1 MVVGIWGFSTGDMVD
16 ETNSWLEELG
26 LQRYAAAFAEQE
38 ITLDA
43 LWHLTDDDLK
53 ELGLPLGPRRIV
65 SAAIADHR
73 NAVSSPPQ
81 PPPAAPP
88 TVAMPS
94 ATVVAEPERRH
105 LTVMFCD
112 LVGSTGLAQEF
123 DPEDFRDILGQ
134 FHDAVTE
141 AVEAYNGYIAQYLG
155 DGVLAYFGWPQ
166 ANENQAECA
175 VWAGLDAIR
184 AIENVTIGGG
194 LKLEA
199 RIGIAS
205 GLVIVGDLVGELS
218 RDPQTVTGETP
229 NLAARLQGLAAPG
242 EVVIDSG
249 TRAQVADVFALE
261 DYGLHDLKGFFDPVP
276 IWRVAG
282 EGSAENRFEAVH
294 ADRLAPFVGRNHE
307 LGLVRER
314 WDIAK
319 AGEGQAVL
327 FSGEP
332 GMGKSR
338 FVEAFRKQIAGEPF
352 VRMSYQCSPHHQSS
366 ALFPAIQHLRRIA
379 GFAQHDSQEQRFDKL
394 EAMLGGRNRETAETL
409 QLFASMLSL
418 PAADRYG
425 ELKMSPQ
432 QLRERTIEALVAQLI
447 ATSRDQPVL
456 FILEDAHWI
465 DPTTEM
471 LVSEAI
477 QQIGDAAVLMLITYR
492 PSYEPPWPSLAN
504 QAKLFLNRLSRIQS
518 EQIVQ
523 AIGENRIPAAAAS
536 EIVARSDGIPLFV
549 EELAKSL
556 IESGD
561 FDDIP
566 GSLQVLLV
574 ARIDRLGD
582 AKKVLQVASVIG
594 RPFDLEFIQ
603 AVGGFEDAELEEAIA
618 AIIDAGLL
626 VKTVRQ
632 LRTIFRFKH
641 ALIQEVAYNTL
652 LRSRRREHHG
662 KVAEILLRDAGKEEA
677 DDAEL
682 VAWHLSK
689 AKLLQQSTEYWLLA
703 GRRAGQKSAHVE
715 AIANLENGLKDLA
728 ELPASPFRDEREFD
742 IRTVLGASLLSLEG
756 WSAPKVAQNYERAR
770 ELSESS
776 GNVGNLFIALRGQAN
791 VHFLNGRIGKAYH
804 VVKRLVDIAE
814 EREESALMLDAY
826 RSAGMCKLFSG
837 AFAEARDKLR
847 DANRL
852 YDRDTH
858 HSLAYVYGTDPA
870 VLGKVSLAWAHW
882 FLGDSEDAVTEA
894 EEAIGLARELDHPFS
909 LAYAHCLSASLH
921 QFRRQPQTVVEHAEA
936 ASAIAAEH
944 DYTYWQGW
952 AGIMQGWAEAS
963 LGEPGAGIE
972 RLKDSYRIYKSTG
985 AKQIVPYILTLLAE
999 MQGWA
1004 GSPRDGLRALTSV
1017 VSPTGKNDVRF
1028 FRAESLR
1035 IAGELSRQGKIDKMA
1050 GYFEEAVE
1058 QARTQGAVML
1068 ELRALTASLRAGHA
1082 DPDLIERVRAL
1093 IAQAGDGGEP
1103 DHEDA
1108 RRAIEAAG

>member
-1 MVVGIWGFSTGDMVD
+1 MAD
-16 ETNSWLEELG
+16 ETNSWLEDLG
-26 LQRYAAAFAEQE
+26 LGRYAAVFAEQE

-65 SAAIADHR
+65 SAAIADHL
-73 NAVSSPPQ
+73 NADQRPSPPVAAS
-81 PPPAAPP
+81 PAPA
-88 TVAMPS
+88 
-94 ATVVAEPERRH
+94 VVVEPERRQ

-112 LVGSTGLAQEF
+112 LVGSTVLAQRL
-123 DPEDFRDILGQ
+123 DPEDYRDVLRQ

-141 AVEAYNGYIAQYLG
+141 AIATYNGYIAQYLG

-166 ANENQAECA
+166 ASENQAESA
-175 VWAGLDAIR
+175 VWAGLSAIR
-184 AIENVTIGGG
+184 AIEDLTAGDGV
-194 LKLEA
+194 KLEA

-205 GLVIVGDLVGELS
+205 GLVIVGDLVGEMS

-229 NLAARLQGLAAPG
+229 NLAARLQALASPG
-242 EVVIDSG
+242 EVVIDTG
-249 TRAQVADVFALE
+249 TRAHVAAVFALE

-276 IWRVAG
+276 VWKVVG

-294 ADRLAPFVGRNHE
+294 ADSMAPFVGRNHE

-319 AGEGQAVL
+319 SGEGQVVL

-338 FVEAFRKQIAGEPF
+338 FLEAFRKLIAGEQF
-352 VRMSYQCSPHHQSS
+352 IRMSYQCSPHHQSS
-366 ALFPAIQHLRRIA
+366 ALFPAIQQLRRIA
-379 GFAQHDSQEQRFDKL
+379 GMTQQDSTDERLDKL
-394 EAMLGGRNRETAETL
+394 EAMLGGYSNETAETL
-409 QLFASMLSL
+409 QLFASLLSL

-432 QLRERTIEALVAQLI
+432 QLRERTIDALVSQLI
-447 ATSRDQPVL
+447 ETSRDQPVL

-471 LVSEAI
+471 LVSEAM
-477 QQIGDAAVLMLITYR
+477 QRIGDAAVLMLVTYR

-504 QAKLFLNRLSRIQS
+504 QAKLFLNRLSRGQS
-518 EQIVQ
+518 EQIVE
-523 AIGENRIPAAAAS
+523 AIGGDRIPAAAAA

-574 ARIDRLGD
+574 SRIDRLGD

-603 AVGGFEDAELEEAIA
+603 AVGDYQDAELEEAIA
-618 AIIDAGLL
+618 AIIDAGL
-626 VKTVRQ
+626 VVRTTRE

-641 ALIQEVAYNTL
+641 ALIQDVAYKTL
-652 LRSRRREHHG
+652 LRSRRREYHG
-662 KVAEILLRDAGKEEA
+662 KVAEILLRDGTGDEV
-677 DDAEL
+677 DDPEL
-682 VAWHLSK
+682 VAWHLSM
-689 AKLLQQSTEYWLLA
+689 AKLLLQSTEYWLRA
-703 GRRAGQKSAHVE
+703 GRRAGQKSAHLE
-715 AIANLENGLKDLA
+715 AIANLEKGLRDLS
-728 ELPASPFRDEREFD
+728 ELPESSERDQREFD

-756 WSAPKVAQNYERAR
+756 WSAPKVAQNYARAR
-770 ELSESS
+770 ELSENS
-776 GNVGNLFIALRGQAN
+776 GDVGNLFIALRGQAN
-791 VHFLNGRIGKAYH
+791 VFFLNGRIGKAFH
-804 VVKRLVDIAE
+804 VVRRLVDIAE
-814 EREESALMLDAY
+814 EREETALMLDAY
-826 RSAGMCKLFSG
+826 RSAGMCELFSG
-837 AFAEARDKLR
+837 AFEQARDKLHQ
-847 DANRL
+847 ANGL
-852 YDRDTH
+852 YDRDEH

-870 VLGKVSLAWAHW
+870 VLGKVCLAWAHW
-882 FLGDSEDAVTEA
+882 FLGATDEADREA
-894 EEAIGLARELDHPFS
+894 EEAITLALELKHPFS

-921 QFRRQPQTVVEHAEA
+921 QFRRQPEAVIEHAEA
-936 ASAIAAEH
+936 ASAIAVEH

-952 AGIMQGWAEAS
+952 AGIMHGWAEAS

-972 RLKDSYRIYKSTG
+972 RLKESYRIYKSTG

-1017 VSPTGKNDVRF
+1017 LDPAGKNDVRF

-1035 IAGELSRQGKIDKMA
+1035 IAAELSHQGEFDKIGD
-1050 GYFEEAVE
+1050 YLDEAVA
-1058 QARTQGAVML
+1058 QARKQGAVML
-1068 ELRALTASLRAGHA
+1068 ELRALTSALRAGRA
-1082 DPDLIERVRAL
+1082 TPEQVERLRVLLEGMAEGDDPDRK
-1093 IAQAGDGGEP
+1093 
-1103 DHEDA
+1103 DA
-1108 RRAIEAAG
+1108 REALEAAG

>member
-1 MVVGIWGFSTGDMVD
+1 MAD
-16 ETNSWLEELG
+16 ETDSWLEELG
-26 LQRYAAAFAEQE
+26 LGRYAPAFAEQE

-43 LWHLTDDDLK
+43 LWHLTDEDLK

-65 SAAIADHR
+65 SAAIADHLNVR
-73 NAVSSPPQ
+73 SQ
-81 PPPAAPP
+81 PPPPVEMPAAA
-88 TVAMPS
+88 VA
-94 ATVVAEPERRH
+94 AEPERRQ

-112 LVGSTGLAQEF
+112 LVGSTVLAQRF

-155 DGVLAYFGWPQ
+155 DGVLTYFGWPQ

-184 AIENVTIGGG
+184 AIEKLTVGGD
-194 LKLEA
+194 LRLDA

-205 GLVIVGDLVGELS
+205 GLVVVGDLVGELS

-242 EVVIDSG
+242 DVVIDSG
-249 TRAQVADVFALE
+249 TRALVADVFALE
-261 DYGLHDLKGFFDPVP
+261 DFGRHDLKGFHDPVQV
-276 IWRVAG
+276 WKVEG

-319 AGEGQAVL
+319 AGEGQVVL

-338 FVEAFRKQIAGEPF
+338 FVEAFRKLIAGEPF

-379 GFAQHDSQEQRFDKL
+379 GFAQQDTPEQRLDKL
-394 EAMLGGRNRETAETL
+394 EAMLGGRTAETADTL
-409 QLFASMLSL
+409 QLFASLLSL
-418 PAADRYG
+418 PGADRYG

-471 LVSEAI
+471 LVSEAM
-477 QQIGDAAVLMLITYR
+477 QQIGDAAVLMLVTYR

-504 QAKLFLNRLSRIQS
+504 QAKLFLNRLSRGQS

-574 ARIDRLGD
+574 SRIDRLGD
-582 AKKVLQVASVIG
+582 AKRVLQVASVIG

-603 AVGGFEDAELEEAIA
+603 SVGEFEDAELEEAIA

-641 ALIQEVAYNTL
+641 ALIQEVAYKTL

-662 KVAEILLRDAGKEEA
+662 KVAEILLRDTDEGGV
-677 DDAEL
+677 DDPEL
-682 VAWHLSK
+682 VAWHLSN
-689 AKLLQQSTEYWLLA
+689 AKLLERSTEYWLLA
-703 GRRAGQKSAHVE
+703 GRRAGQKSAHLE

-728 ELPASPFRDEREFD
+728 ELPEGPFRDEREFD
-742 IRTVLGASLLSLEG
+742 IRTVFGASLL
-756 WSAPKVAQNYERAR
+756 
-770 ELSESS
+770 
-776 GNVGNLFIALRGQAN
+776 
-791 VHFLNGRIGKAYH
+791 
-804 VVKRLVDIAE
+804 
-814 EREESALMLDAY
+814 
-826 RSAGMCKLFSG
+826 
-837 AFAEARDKLR
+837 
-847 DANRL
+847 
-852 YDRDTH
+852 
-858 HSLAYVYGTDPA
+858 
-870 VLGKVSLAWAHW
+870 
-882 FLGDSEDAVTEA
+882 
-894 EEAIGLARELDHPFS
+894 
-909 LAYAHCLSASLH
+909 
-921 QFRRQPQTVVEHAEA
+921 
-936 ASAIAAEH
+936 
-944 DYTYWQGW
+944 
-952 AGIMQGWAEAS
+952 
-963 LGEPGAGIE
+963 
-972 RLKDSYRIYKSTG
+972 
-985 AKQIVPYILTLLAE
+985 
-999 MQGWA
+999 
-1004 GSPRDGLRALTSV
+1004 
-1017 VSPTGKNDVRF
+1017 
-1028 FRAESLR
+1028 
-1035 IAGELSRQGKIDKMA
+1035 
-1050 GYFEEAVE
+1050 
-1058 QARTQGAVML
+1058 
-1068 ELRALTASLRAGHA
+1068 
-1082 DPDLIERVRAL
+1082 
-1093 IAQAGDGGEP
+1093 
-1103 DHEDA
+1103 
-1108 RRAIEAAG
+1108 